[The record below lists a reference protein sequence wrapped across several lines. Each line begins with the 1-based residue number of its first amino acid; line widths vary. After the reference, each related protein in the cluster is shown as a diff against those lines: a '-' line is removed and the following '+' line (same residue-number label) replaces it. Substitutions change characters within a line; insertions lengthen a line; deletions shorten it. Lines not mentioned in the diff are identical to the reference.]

1 MKKKDVNKIK
11 QILKEWRESHQTEYN
26 EFLRTVDAAMK
37 DGDTTLF
44 LRNIFVLKNTKP
56 KGVLGKA
63 DELLDTV
70 VFSSNEREKMKSGM
84 VEANT
89 PAGSISLIDIITT
102 LIYTLK
108 NKDKVA
114 NSLAETKPVQLWCM
128 YYWLFWEDGANK
140 METILSRQID
150 PEQQSWWKRPLAT
163 SWNKTLRSEP
173 DEEMKEEII
182 SALAVSKN
190 NDHGRSEKDEELEN
204 MLIGNKERLISTIE
218 YFVLNRKHD
227 SHIGYIFYFLVKAQC
242 VEANKY
248 DYTTFHRAIV
258 RHFPNAV
265 IKGHDSG
272 QALYGKLIKMDKV
285 SDLSTKAANEYE
297 KMSETMFVKFV
308 EAK

>member
-1 MKKKDVNKIK
+1 M
-11 QILKEWRESHQTEYN
+11 
-26 EFLRTVDAAMK
+26 M
-37 DGDTTLF
+37 
-44 LRNIFVLKNTKP
+44 
-56 KGVLGKA
+56 
-63 DELLDTV
+63 
-70 VFSSNEREKMKSGM
+70 SSK
-84 VEANT
+84 
-89 PAGSISLIDIITT
+89 
-102 LIYTLK
+102 
-108 NKDKVA
+108 
-114 NSLAETKPVQLWCM
+114 
-128 YYWLFWEDGANK
+128 
-140 METILSRQID
+140 
-150 PEQQSWWKRPLAT
+150 T